1 MQEKIVAEKPKW
13 IDLIQEFNSTRADMY
28 SLSSNVEKWL
38 LKVKKRLEVGQV
50 GQIIIGIE
58 RRKYNKNIIYSED
71 SLRDKPLKKIK

>member
-13 IDLIQEFNSTRADMY
+13 INLIQEFNSTRAEMY

-58 RRKYNKNIIYSED
+58 RRKYNKNIIYSEE
-71 SLRDKPLKKIK
+71 SLRDKP